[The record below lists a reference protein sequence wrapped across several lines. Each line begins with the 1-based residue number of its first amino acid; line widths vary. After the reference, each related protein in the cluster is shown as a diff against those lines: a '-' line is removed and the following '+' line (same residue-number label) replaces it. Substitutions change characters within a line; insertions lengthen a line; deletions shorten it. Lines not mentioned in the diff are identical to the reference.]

1 MCDILFRVLD
11 SRSTDEPFHVI
22 LGVKKKKKIFV
33 VVVVSVSSIFW
44 RVDIDLSVFFL
55 NFPAKIQIR
64 HF

>member
-33 VVVVSVSSIFW
+33 VVVVSVSSIF
-44 RVDIDLSVFFL
+44 
-55 NFPAKIQIR
+55 
-64 HF
+64 